1 MDAQKQYAVANR
13 LKKHAYG
20 TTCIRIFL
28 FVGHS
33 NRHNHL
39 AQYQVGQE
47 VACKP
52 VDHFVGVNKMVY
64 RCRTVTPVACNSVPR
79 QAQLIEYQ
87 RQQNNERQVS
97 DLTLLAERHNWS
109 IAETFTEK
117 VSGAKKNE
125 ERKEL
130 TALLAYVRVHNI
142 NKVLVTELSRLGRDT
157 LQVLTAIEKLN
168 KAKVSLYIMNYNI
181 ETLTHDGKINPMSQF
196 MITILA
202 EVARMERK
210 TIKERMESGYN
221 NFRANNGKVGRKTG
235 YRKSEEQFLEQY
247 KDVIRLL
254 KKGVSLRD
262 ISNATGISVNTVRK
276 CKTFI

>member
-1 MDAQKQYAVANR
+1 MDYHVALYIRLSKEDESEGPSESVTNQKSLLNEFVQQHRLSVYDTYIDDGWSGTSFNR
-13 LKKHAYG
+13 PAFQRMIGDIETKK
-20 TTCIRIFL
+20 
-28 FVGHS
+28 
-33 NRHNHL
+33 
-39 AQYQVGQE
+39 
-47 VACKP
+47 
-52 VDHFVGVNKMVY
+52 VNMVI
-64 RCRTVTPVACNSVPR
+64 TK
-79 QAQLIEYQ
+79 
-87 RQQNNERQVS
+87 
-97 DLTLLAERHNWS
+97 D
-109 IAETFTEK
+109 
-117 VSGAKKNE
+117 
-125 ERKEL
+125 
-130 TALLAYVRVHNI
+130 
-142 NKVLVTELSRLGRDT
+142 LSRLGRDT

-181 ETLTHDGKINPMSQF
+181 ETLTQDGKINPMSQF

-276 CKTFI
+276 CKTFL